1 MRKAQIPPTWEMQ
14 CFDFCP
20 MMRELVKSDVFVGL
34 RLPSDAI
41 QVVRVV
47 PNTSISIGKYGS
59 FCANHIIGR
68 PYHLTFEVLD
78 KSNDSP
84 AQSGLRI
91 ISASELYA
99 DLRDGEASTPSES
112 NDPDVPE
119 GNSGVEYE
127 LVGEDGEVVLR
138 TNRAIIDDSS
148 SQTMTMAQIEALKA
162 EGTGSGRDLIQ
173 KILDSHIA
181 LDQKT
186 AFALAKYTLRKTK
199 KYLRRFTV
207 LPVDVPLLAH
217 WVLTDKEPMKIMELR
232 EETLALMSSL
242 SNLHCTAIDSAPD
255 EHQSGIGSGRWLM
268 IDETSGL
275 LVASTAEKIGV
286 LYPQNTQGPSIVD
299 DENQQANGHADDT
312 ATGNPGI
319 PQQSIVPRIHSSSSL
334 AHSNTITVIHANSQP
349 NLALL
354 KYFGFDNANPTPS
367 HPLSRHLRTL
377 SWLQLLAPEDD
388 LACREPDT
396 FPNETI
402 QSWKSGRRGN
412 YYRKRR
418 RWERIKSIVD
428 ETRAGGFDGLM
439 IATGM
444 DLTTVLH
451 HTVPLLR
458 GGTQV
463 VIYSPTVEPLVEL
476 SDYYSLGRR
485 TAFITDPPEPDSMP
499 TEDFPLDPTLLL
511 AATIHTVK
519 CRPWQVLPGRTHPL
533 MTGRGSSEGYVF
545 TATRVLPAE
554 GKIEAR
560 GKFKRRKVNDGN
572 ISRGLEKPGQT
583 LEPVGR
589 KLGDGSETNIS

>member
-1 MRKAQIPPTWEMQ
+1 M
-14 CFDFCP
+14 
-20 MMRELVKSDVFVGL
+20 
-34 RLPSDAI
+34 
-41 QVVRVV
+41 
-47 PNTSISIGKYGS
+47 
-59 FCANHIIGR
+59 
-68 PYHLTFEVLD
+68 
-78 KSNDSP
+78 
-84 AQSGLRI
+84 QSGLRI

-99 DLRDGEASTPSES
+99 DLNDGEASSPSGS
-112 NDPDVPE
+112 NDPDVAE
-119 GNSGVEYE
+119 GISGVEYE

-138 TNRAIIDDSS
+138 TNRAIMDDSS

-162 EGTGSGRDLIQ
+162 EGTGSGRELIQ

-207 LPVDVPLLAH
+207 LPMDVSLLAH

-232 EETLALMSSL
+232 EETLALMGSL
-242 SNLHCTAIDSAPD
+242 LNLHCMAVDSPPND
-255 EHQSGIGSGRWLM
+255 HGNGIGSGRWLM

-275 LVASTAEKIGV
+275 LVASTAEKIGLLNPPKV
-286 LYPQNTQGPSIVD
+286 LEPSIVN
-299 DENQQANGHADDT
+299 DENQQGNGHADDT
-312 ATGNPGI
+312 GSDSHSRAQPSK
-319 PQQSIVPRIHSSSSL
+319 PPRTHSTSSL

-354 KYFGFDNANPTPS
+354 KYFDFEHANPTPS
-367 HPLSRHLRTL
+367 HPLSRHLKTL

-388 LACREPDT
+388 LAYTEPDT

-428 ETRAGGFDGLM
+428 ETRAGGFDGLV

-444 DLTTVLH
+444 DLKTVLRH
-451 HTVPLLR
+451 IVPLLR
-458 GGTQV
+458 GGAQV
-463 VIYSPTVEPLVEL
+463 VIYSPTVEPLVEI
-476 SDYYSLGRR
+476 SDYYSLARR
-485 TAFITDPPEPDSMP
+485 TAFITDPPEPGSMP

-519 CRPWQVLPGRTHPL
+519 CKPWQVLPGRTHPL
-533 MTGRGSSEGYVF
+533 MTGRGSSEGYIF

-572 ISRGLEKPGQT
+572 GSRDSEKP
-583 LEPVGR
+583 LEPVVGG
-589 KLGDGSETNIS
+589 LGGADKIIIS

>member
-1 MRKAQIPPTWEMQ
+1 MRI
-14 CFDFCP
+14 
-20 MMRELVKSDVFVGL
+20 V
-34 RLPSDAI
+34 
-41 QVVRVV
+41 
-47 PNTSISIGKYGS
+47 
-59 FCANHIIGR
+59 
-68 PYHLTFEVLD
+68 
-78 KSNDSP
+78 
-84 AQSGLRI
+84 
-91 ISASELYA
+91 SATELYA
-99 DLRDGEASTPSES
+99 DLNDGEAATPSES
-112 NDPDVPE
+112 NDLDVVE

-138 TNRAIIDDSS
+138 TNRAIMDDSS

-207 LPVDVPLLAH
+207 LPVDVSLLAH
-217 WVLTDKEPMKIMELR
+217 WILTDKEPMKIMELR
-232 EETLALMSSL
+232 EETLALMGSL
-242 SNLHCTAIDSAPD
+242 LNLHCTAVDSEPD
-255 EHQSGIGSGRWLM
+255 GYGSGIGSGRWLM

-275 LVASTAEKIGV
+275 LVASTAEKIGLLNPPNALEPPV
-286 LYPQNTQGPSIVD
+286 VD
-299 DENQQANGHADDT
+299 DEHQQANGHSVDAAADSHNT
-312 ATGNPGI
+312 AQPLKR
-319 PQQSIVPRIHSSSSL
+319 PRIHLSSL
-334 AHSNTITVIHANSQP
+334 ACSNTITLIHANSQP

-354 KYFGFDNANPTPS
+354 KYFDFDHANPTPS
-367 HPLSRHLRTL
+367 HPLSRHLKTL

-388 LACREPDT
+388 LAYTEPDT
-396 FPNETI
+396 FPSETI

-428 ETRAGGFDGLM
+428 ETRTGGFDGLI
-439 IATGM
+439 IATVM
-444 DLTTVLH
+444 DLTTVLQH
-451 HTVPLLR
+451 IVPLLR
-458 GGTQV
+458 GGAQV

-485 TAFITDPPEPDSMP
+485 TAFVMDPPEPGSMP

-519 CRPWQVLPGRTHPL
+519 CKPWQVLPGRTHPL
-533 MTGRGSSEGYVF
+533 MTGRGSSEGYIF

-572 ISRGLEKPGQT
+572 SSRGSEIPEQT
-583 LEPVGR
+583 LGPVSGG
-589 KLGDGSETNIS
+589 LGDGDETNM